1 MPYGAGCHGNE
12 AFDSEDLGFTCYPS
26 LSGRGK
32 GLLITALNGYLESQ
46 VGFLEVSRRWTV
58 EVWHRQHLE
67 RALRFYNPPLTPHC
81 IHIPHLTSFCQ
92 IALGFSPDVM
102 NLPLSKCFPGLWD
115 SLQSSDSV
123 HGGRPAT
130 LHSSQVGDL
139 DYYPGPAF
147 IEGDVGVWCVR
158 LLFPSGAHQK

>member
-1 MPYGAGCHGNE
+1 MFLVETMPYGAGCHGNE

-67 RALRFYNPPLTPHC
+67 
-81 IHIPHLTSFCQ
+81 
-92 IALGFSPDVM
+92 
-102 NLPLSKCFPGLWD
+102 
-115 SLQSSDSV
+115 SLEV
-123 HGGRPAT
+123 
-130 LHSSQVGDL
+130 L
-139 DYYPGPAF
+139 
-147 IEGDVGVWCVR
+147 
-158 LLFPSGAHQK
+158 